1 MGVILFFVVL
11 GVLIAFHEFGH
22 FLFAKLFGVRVIRF
36 SIGFGPVLL
45 SKKLGET
52 EYALSLI
59 PLGGYVQMWG
69 ESLPVETGKET
80 EAESYG
86 PERRFESKPIWQ
98 RFVILVA
105 GPVFN
110 LLLAAILFCSAY
122 ALYGIPSFSN
132 VVGAVVPGSP
142 AERAGM
148 KAGDEIRFIAIIEEG
163 TEMLPGYRYPTERW
177 EDVKENLQKSR
188 GREMELIIIRNGS
201 PLFFGVKPEKLSVT
215 NAQGKTESY
224 IGIGVSPASP
234 TYDRNPVRGVVHG
247 LRETWKFTELT
258 AAGLWSIVSGK
269 LSAKESVGGPIMIA
283 GAVSEANTNGGF
295 FGVMMISALL
305 SINLF
310 ILNLLPIPM
319 LDGGQLPF
327 LLIEKLRGRP
337 VSFETQIK
345 FRVVGL
351 VLLGALMIFAFINDI
366 LRVFGG

>member
-1 MGVILFFVVL
+1 MGVVLFLAVL
-11 GVLIAFHEFGH
+11 AVLIAFHEFGH
-22 FLFAKLFGVRVIRF
+22 YLFAKLFGVRVIRF

-45 SKKLGET
+45 SKKYGET
-52 EYALSLI
+52 EYAISLL

-69 ESLPVETGKET
+69 ENMPLETGKDT
-80 EAESYG
+80 DVESFG
-86 PERRFESKPIWQ
+86 PERKFEAKPIWQ
-98 RFVILVA
+98 RFIILVA
-105 GPVFN
+105 GPLFN

-122 ALYGIPSFSN
+122 AYYGVPSFSN
-132 VVGAVVPGSP
+132 VVGAVVPNGP
-142 AERAGM
+142 AERAGI
-148 KAGDEIRFIAIIEEG
+148 KAGDAILQVAVVEEG
-163 TEMLPGYRYPTERW
+163 AEVSAYGGLLKEWKDVSESLRGSGRNEMQIRI
-177 EDVKENLQKSR
+177 SR
-188 GREMELIIIRNGS
+188 DGND
-201 PLFFGVKPEKLSVT
+201 FFVRVKPEKIIVT
-215 NAQGKTESY
+215 SSNGKMESY
-224 IGIGVSPASP
+224 IGIGVSPALP
-234 TYDRNPVRGVVHG
+234 MYDHNPVRGVVHG

-258 AAGLWSIVSGK
+258 ANGLWSIATGK

-327 LLIEKLRGRP
+327 LLIEKLRGHP

-351 VLLGALMIFAFINDI
+351 ILLGALMIFAFINDI
-366 LRVFGG
+366 LRLFGG